1 MTNFPVVTT
10 SLRATTRKAAKTLF
24 TSFGLRLVLAAITQM
39 TVPRVIRRR
48 GAITSVV
55 PDDVD
60 VGDVH

>member
-1 MTNFPVVTT
+1 MMNYPVVPT
-10 SLRATTRKAAKTLF
+10 SLRAITRKAAKTLF

-39 TVPRVIRRR
+39 TVSHVIRRR